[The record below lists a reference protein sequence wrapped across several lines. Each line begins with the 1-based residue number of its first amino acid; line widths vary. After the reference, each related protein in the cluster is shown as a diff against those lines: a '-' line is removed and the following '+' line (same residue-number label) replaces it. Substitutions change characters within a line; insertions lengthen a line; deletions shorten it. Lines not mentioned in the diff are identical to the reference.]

1 LCSATIALETAA
13 SIVCG
18 SARSVWE
25 LAMAKLLSVLP
36 LRRTTC
42 KRRKIEYPQA
52 DAAPF
57 TIPPIEPGSVPMP
70 EVGFA
75 E

>member
-1 LCSATIALETAA
+1 
-13 SIVCG
+13 
-18 SARSVWE
+18 
-25 LAMAKLLSVLP
+25 MAKLLSVLP
-36 LRRTTC
+36 LRQTTC